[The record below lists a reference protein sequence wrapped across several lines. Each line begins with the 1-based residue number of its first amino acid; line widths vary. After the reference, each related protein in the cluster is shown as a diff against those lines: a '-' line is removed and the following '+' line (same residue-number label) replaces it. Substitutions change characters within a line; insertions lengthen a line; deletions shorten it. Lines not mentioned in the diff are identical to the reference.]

1 MDYYGLMVSTLRNW
15 RLALISA
22 LVLGTLPA
30 WAQET
35 APLTDAPTE
44 ATEAA
49 PSTSAAALNAEL
61 FYDLLVGEMSASQ
74 GDATN
79 AVALLMEAARQSQ
92 SQLLY
97 QRAAE
102 LALQSRSG
110 QRALMVA
117 NEWQQN
123 FPQSR
128 DANRYM
134 LQILLMLN
142 RISES
147 QEALSREVAWTAA
160 SAKPA
165 TYLAIA
171 QLYSR
176 VSDKAL
182 AAAVV
187 EQVLQPD
194 LQNSAVAPAAWA
206 TIGHLRLAAQQKD
219 LAMQALAHAHAQG
232 PRDGATALLALELM
246 ENGHPDAEA
255 MAQAYMQGE
264 PAPTIQLAYAR
275 VLIGKNR
282 TEDAQKQLT
291 PLLKNQ
297 PDMADAWMAQANLH
311 AQQAQWDKAQQAVQR
326 VESLLANIPNE
337 AQRNYALAQTYLLG
351 GRIALQ
357 QKDYAQALAYLD
369 KVPNGA
375 DTLSIQSLKAQ
386 ALAKQG
392 KLAQGRAL
400 IRAVPSSNAE
410 QNLQKRQ
417 AEVALLRDND
427 APQEAYLLQRTL
439 HEQSPDDVHLAYET
453 AILAERAGKIDAM
466 ENILRDIIAK
476 HPDYHHAFNALG
488 YSYADRGIR
497 LPEAKTLIETA
508 LAQAPN
514 DPFITDSL
522 AWVEFRLGNKTKALE
537 LLEKVYAE
545 RKDVEIA
552 THLGEVLWSTGNK
565 SRARSI
571 WRQALE
577 LDASNEILRSTLERL
592 QVKP

>member
-15 RLALISA
+15 RLALTSV
-22 LVLGTLPA
+22 LVLGTWSA
-30 WAQET
+30 WAQESAPLHGAPPEVT
-35 APLTDAPTE
+35 APS
-44 ATEAA
+44 
-49 PSTSAAALNAEL
+49 PSDKVAALNAEL
-61 FYDLLVGEMSASQ
+61 FYDLLVGEMAAAH

-79 AVALLMEAARQSQ
+79 GVALMMEAARQSHSPQ
-92 SQLLY
+92 LY

-102 LALQSRSG
+102 MALQSRSG
-110 QRALMVA
+110 TRALMVA

-128 DANRYM
+128 EANRYQ

-142 RISES
+142 RVSES
-147 QEALSREVAWTAA
+147 QDALRREVNWTPPE
-160 SAKPA
+160 AKSA

-176 VSDKAL
+176 VTDKPL

-187 EQVLQPD
+187 EQALQAD
-194 LQNSAVAPAAWA
+194 VHNAQVAAAAWA
-206 TIGHLRLAAQQKD
+206 TIGHMRLAANQKD
-219 LAMQALAHAHAQG
+219 LALQALAHAHAQG

-246 ENGHPDAEA
+246 EAGHPEAEA
-255 MAQAYMQGE
+255 MAQNYLQHA

-275 VLIGKNR
+275 VLLAQNR
-282 TEDAQKQLT
+282 SEDAQKQLT
-291 PLLKNQ
+291 PLLKAN
-297 PDMADAWMAQANLH
+297 PDMADAWMTQASLY
-311 AQQAQWDKAQQAVQR
+311 AQQTEWKKAQKALQR
-326 VESLLANIPNE
+326 LEELLLQIPAP
-337 AQRNYALAQTYLLG
+337 AQRDYALGQAYMLG
-351 GRIALQ
+351 GRIAMQ
-357 QKDYAQALAYLD
+357 QHDYAQALVFFD
-369 KVPNGA
+369 KIPNGA
-375 DTLSIQSLKAQ
+375 EALNVQSLKAA

-392 KLAQGRAL
+392 KLAHGRAV
-400 IRAVPSSNAE
+400 IRAVPASGAE

-439 HEQSPDDVHLAYET
+439 YEQLPDDANIAYET
-453 AILAERAGKIDAM
+453 AILAERAGKIEAM
-466 ENILRDIIAK
+466 EKILRDVIAQ

-497 LPEAKTLIETA
+497 LTEAKALIETA
-508 LAQAPN
+508 LRQAPN

-522 AWVEFRLGNKTKALE
+522 AWVEFRMGNAAKALE
-537 LLEKVYAE
+537 LLEAVYAQ

-565 SRARSI
+565 ERARSI

-577 LDASNEILRSTLERL
+577 LDADSTLLRDTLQRL

>member
-35 APLTDAPTE
+35 APLNDTNTE
-44 ATEAA
+44 AVQPTA
-49 PSTSAAALNAEL
+49 SDKAAAMNAEL
-61 FYDLLVGEMSASQ
+61 FYDLLVGEMSAAQ

-79 AVALLMEAARQSQ
+79 AIALLMEAARQSHSPQ
-92 SQLLY
+92 LY

-128 DANRYM
+128 DANRYL
-134 LQILLMLN
+134 LQVLLMLN

-147 QEALSREVAWTAA
+147 QEALSREVAWTATN
-160 SAKPA
+160 AKPA

-176 VSDKAL
+176 SSDKAL

-187 EQVLQPD
+187 EQALQPD
-194 LQNSAVAPAAWA
+194 LKNTTVAPAAWA
-206 TIGHLRLAAQQKD
+206 TIGHLRLAADQKD
-219 LAMQALAHAHAQG
+219 LAMQALVHAHRQG

-246 ENGHPDAEA
+246 ENGIPDAELL
-255 MAQAYMQGE
+255 AQDYLSEQ

-275 VLIGKNR
+275 VLMAKNR

-291 PLLKNQ
+291 ALLKAQ
-297 PDMADAWMAQANLH
+297 PEMAEAWMSQANLY
-311 AQQAQWDKAQQAVQR
+311 AQQKQWKKALQAVQSAER
-326 VESLLANIPNE
+326 LLINIPNE
-337 AQRNYALAQTYLLG
+337 AQRNHALTQAYLLG

-357 QKDYAQALAYLD
+357 QKDYAQALVYFD
-369 KVPNGA
+369 QIPNGA
-375 DTLSIQSLKAQ
+375 DSLSIQSLKAQ

-392 KLAQGRAL
+392 KLAQARAL
-400 IRAVPSSNAE
+400 VRALPAHNAE
-410 QNLQKRQ
+410 ENLRKRQ

-427 APQEAYLLQRTL
+427 APQEAYLLQLTL
-439 HEQSPDDVHLAYET
+439 HEQHPNDVDIAYET
-453 AILAERAGKIDAM
+453 AILAERAGKKDAM
-466 ENILRDIIAK
+466 ERILREIIAK
-476 HPDYHHAFNALG
+476 QPDYHHALNALG
-488 YSYADRGIR
+488 YAYADRGVR
-497 LPEAKTLIETA
+497 LPEAKTLIEKA
-508 LAQAPN
+508 LEYAPN

-522 AWVEFRLGNKTKALE
+522 AWVEFRMGNHARALE
-537 LLEKVYAE
+537 LLEKAYAQRE
-545 RKDVEIA
+545 DVEIA
-552 THLGEVLWSTGNK
+552 THLGEVLWSSGDK
-565 SRARSI
+565 SRARQI

-577 LDASNEILRSTLERL
+577 LDGDNETLRSTLERL
-592 QVKP
+592 QVNP